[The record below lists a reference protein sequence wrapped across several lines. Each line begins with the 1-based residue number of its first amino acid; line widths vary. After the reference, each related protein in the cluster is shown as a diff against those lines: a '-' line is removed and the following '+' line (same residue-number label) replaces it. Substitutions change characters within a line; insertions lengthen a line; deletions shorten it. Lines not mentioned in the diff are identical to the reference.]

1 MEHKKNIERG
11 YKGSLNDLA
20 EDIGNLHYESLK
32 ELLVAIADKL
42 SDDANKDYQ
51 KKRIKLSYELSQAS
65 IEIVGAS
72 NSIKRAWE
80 ISKPFMEK

>member
-1 MEHKKNIERG
+1 MEHKKNIGRG
-11 YKGSLNDLA
+11 YEGTLDDLA
-20 EDIGNLHYESLK
+20 EDIGNLHYEALK
-32 ELLVAIADKL
+32 ELLLAIADKL

-51 KKRIKLSYELSQAS
+51 NKRTKLSYELSKAS